1 MKVAFLSKS
10 QPPNKGEKKRKRKKT
25 KAYYP
30 FSFKITFMIMYKMA
44 KNGKC

>member
-10 QPPNKGEKKRKRKKT
+10 QPLNKGEKKRKRKKT

-30 FSFKITFMIMYKMA
+30 FSFKITFTPMYKMA
-44 KNGKC
+44 ENGKC